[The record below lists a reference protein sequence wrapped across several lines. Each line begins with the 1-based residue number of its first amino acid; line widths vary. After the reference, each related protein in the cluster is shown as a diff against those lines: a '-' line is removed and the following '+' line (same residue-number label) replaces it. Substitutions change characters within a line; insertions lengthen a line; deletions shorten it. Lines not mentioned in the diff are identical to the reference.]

1 VLPGRKYT
9 IEDVLRILWRRKWL
23 ILLPFVLSSVTTY
36 LVAKRLPDVY
46 KSETLI
52 LVVPQKVPEAYVRST
67 VSGDIEDW
75 LSSLKQQ
82 ILSRSRLERIIRDL
96 DLYRDIR
103 AQQPLERVIDV
114 MRSAVHVDFVKGGEA
129 FTVTYEARDPRVA
142 QLVTSRL
149 ASLFIDENVHEREAL
164 AVGTSE
170 FLQTQLDDA
179 RQRLIGQ
186 ERRLEQYRLQH
197 AGELPTQAPT
207 NLQAVQ
213 TERAQLE
220 SLDDALARAR
230 ERQVLLERQLNDL
243 LVSGAAPLPA
253 AAAAPAPVSDDPLE
267 PAGATVSERLQDGR
281 RKLDALVA
289 RGMKPEHPDVVHLKR
304 RVAQLDAQFRVE
316 QAHPVAASAAPVPAL
331 PSPRDQRARDLRVD
345 LDAVKRE
352 IADKQKEQQKVQAE
366 MAMYQSRL
374 DAAPIR
380 EAELT
385 ELTRDY
391 DTIQQIYRSL
401 LAKREDS
408 KVAANLEQ
416 RQVGQQFRVLD
427 PAGVPERP
435 FKPNRVAFDVGGLAF
450 GLLLG
455 LGLAGLLEYLDT
467 TVKSEDDVRMLL
479 NLPVIATIPILDV
492 RAESRPPLGM
502 RLKAALRG

>member
-1 VLPGRKYT
+1 
-9 IEDVLRILWRRKWL
+9 
-23 ILLPFVLSSVTTY
+23 
-36 LVAKRLPDVY
+36 
-46 KSETLI
+46 
-52 LVVPQKVPEAYVRST
+52 
-67 VSGDIEDW
+67 
-75 LSSLKQQ
+75 
-82 ILSRSRLERIIRDL
+82 SRSRLERIIRDL

-253 AAAAPAPVSDDPLE
+253 VAAAPTPVSDDPLE
-267 PAGATVSERLQDGR
+267 PAGATVSERLQDG
-281 RKLDALVA
+281 
-289 RGMKPEHPDVVHLKR
+289 
-304 RVAQLDAQFRVE
+304 
-316 QAHPVAASAAPVPAL
+316 
-331 PSPRDQRARDLRVD
+331 
-345 LDAVKRE
+345 
-352 IADKQKEQQKVQAE
+352 
-366 MAMYQSRL
+366 
-374 DAAPIR
+374 
-380 EAELT
+380 
-385 ELTRDY
+385 
-391 DTIQQIYRSL
+391 
-401 LAKREDS
+401 
-408 KVAANLEQ
+408 
-416 RQVGQQFRVLD
+416 
-427 PAGVPERP
+427 
-435 FKPNRVAFDVGGLAF
+435 
-450 GLLLG
+450 
-455 LGLAGLLEYLDT
+455 
-467 TVKSEDDVRMLL
+467 
-479 NLPVIATIPILDV
+479 
-492 RAESRPPLGM
+492 
-502 RLKAALRG
+502 